1 MFDRGLI
8 SIDDDYSVLVA
19 EAKLPDA
26 AKKMIREERALILPE
41 RSDLR
46 PHKSYLKF
54 HRDNVFKG

>member
-19 EAKLPDA
+19 EERLPDA
-26 AKKMIREERALILPE
+26 AKQLFRPNRKLLLPE
-41 RSDLR
+41 REDIR
-46 PHKSYLKF
+46 PHRTYLQY